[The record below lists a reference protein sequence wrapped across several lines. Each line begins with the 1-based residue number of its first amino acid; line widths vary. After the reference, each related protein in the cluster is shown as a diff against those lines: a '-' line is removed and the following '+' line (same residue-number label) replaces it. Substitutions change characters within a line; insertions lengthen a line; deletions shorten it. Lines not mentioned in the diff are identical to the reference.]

1 MVMFWFV
8 DDQCPHWLSTE
19 IPQSPHQALGQW
31 KKNQKE
37 KKEKEKFRPSVRG
50 TTAISTIT

>member
-1 MVMFWFV
+1 MFWFV

-31 KKNQKE
+31 KKNQNERKKRE
-37 KKEKEKFRPSVRG
+37 KKFRPSVRG

>member
-1 MVMFWFV
+1 MFWFV